1 MSKKL
6 DYLVGWLQSQQRNF
20 NYIDPEDGGLY
31 GEEFIDDFREYA
43 EKVLS
48 ITE

>member
-6 DYLVGWLQSQQRNF
+6 DCLVGWLRAKQRD
-20 NYIDPEDGGLY
+20 YDYVSLEEGLY
-31 GEEFIDDFREYA
+31 TDSFIDDFREYA
-43 EKVLS
+43 EKILS